1 MKNKNIF
8 MDYQST
14 TPLDPRVMEAMMPYF
29 MDKFGNCH
37 SRDHCFGWEADEA
50 VEDSR
55 KKVASIIDAD
65 PREII
70 FTSGAT
76 ESNNLAL
83 KGVSDFYRKDYNHII
98 ISAIEHKCIINTGR
112 YLSSRGFN
120 VSYLPVQKSGVIDLD
135 VLCEM
140 ITPKT
145 ILVSIMAINNEIGT
159 IQPLAKIG
167 ALCREKGV
175 FFHTDAAQAF
185 GKIPIDVN
193 QMNIDLLS
201 ISAHKIYGPKGIG
214 ALYIRRNPKVRIT
227 PIIHGGMQE
236 RGMRSGTVPVP
247 LAVGFG
253 EAALLSSM
261 EMLPELKKLKVFFN
275 KFYDQ
280 LVLKTPYV
288 HLNGS
293 MDMRFPG
300 NINLSFACVEGES
313 MMGAISNIAVSSGSA
328 CTSSSLESSHVLKA
342 IDTEPSLA
350 HTAIR
355 FGMGRFTTSD
365 EVDYVINSVKNVL
378 PVLRDM
384 SPLWEELQE
393 QNNNLQLI

>member
-1 MKNKNIF
+1 